1 MDEDRPQAEA
11 FAVRDGRFSFV
22 GTGEEARA
30 YARKLEAEGESA
42 AVTDLAGRCVLPAF
56 NDSHMH
62 FIGFAKH
69 FINVDLNGASGIRE
83 IRERIRRR
91 AKERGSA
98 DTSWM
103 EGTGWNQDLF
113 TEGEKR
119 YPCARDL
126 DEAAPGVPVLVLRV
140 CEHVGVLSSG
150 WHAAAGDHEGE
161 GAGVRRL
168 RADGRGRGSPSG
180 YSASGRWMRSAPGS
194 IS

>member
-1 MDEDRPQAEA
+1 MTEIFINAKAATMDEDRPQAEA

-30 YARKLEAEGESA
+30 HARKLEAEGESA

-103 EGTGWNQDLF
+103 EGTGWNQASS
-113 TEGEKR
+113 T
-119 YPCARDL
+119 PPARK
-126 DEAAPGVPVLVLRV
+126 P
-140 CEHVGVLSSG
+140 
-150 WHAAAGDHEGE
+150 
-161 GAGVRRL
+161 RL
-168 RADGRGRGSPSG
+168 LPIKSC
-180 YSASGRWMRSAPGS
+180 
-194 IS
+194 